1 MGHSLQVRSIVFP
14 AVVKSK
20 HRRHSTAA
28 GCQIDNLGLVTRIWP
43 GRGWGPC
50 YRLTQAG
57 CTPLLSSP
65 GCALFTRGEA
75 QELMSALAKELG
87 YAVVIA

>member
-1 MGHSLQVRSIVFP
+1 MRRSLRVRSIVFP

-20 HRRHSTAA
+20 HTRRTDVA
-28 GCQIDNLGLVTRIWP
+28 GSQIDDLGLVTKIWP

-75 QELMSALAKELG
+75 QQLMSALAKELG
-87 YAVVIA
+87 YAVVMA